1 MCFTRPG
8 PECFPNAAA
17 GGCHPL
23 RSGREPHGP
32 VRRASGRPELTRAL
46 ANPKYV
52 TIVHAPLPLW
62 RLGLAL
68 LPGRRMTLR
77 LVLVSGACTARR
89 EAMVASL
96 ARELGEL
103 SGRSAQVRGQT
114 LA

>member
-1 MCFTRPG
+1 
-8 PECFPNAAA
+8 
-17 GGCHPL
+17 
-23 RSGREPHGP
+23 
-32 VRRASGRPELTRAL
+32 
-46 ANPKYV
+46 
-52 TIVHAPLPLW
+52 
-62 RLGLAL
+62 
-68 LPGRRMTLR
+68 MTLR